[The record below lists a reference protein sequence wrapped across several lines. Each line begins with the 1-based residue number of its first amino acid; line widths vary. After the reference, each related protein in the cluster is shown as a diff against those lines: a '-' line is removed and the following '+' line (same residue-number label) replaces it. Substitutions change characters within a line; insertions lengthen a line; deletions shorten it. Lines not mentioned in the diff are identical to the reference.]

1 MEKKI
6 NVRKHK
12 RLDPRIKKKVD
23 VGSYDR
29 RSKVKKYTKST
40 NPVKDL
46 YGITS
51 DYEKRQIYN
60 SSFIEDNKRLDMVLH
75 NVDPKSRKIIIDEYE
90 KSEAKTKTIEA
101 IYQER
106 IKTLN
111 EIIKKLKKRSER
123 NG

>member
-1 MEKKI
+1 MVKKT
-6 NVRKHK
+6 NVKKHQ
-12 RLDPRIKKKVD
+12 RFDPRLSKKVD

-29 RSKVKKYTKST
+29 RSQIKKYKKST
-40 NPVKDL
+40 NLEKEL

-51 DYEKRQIYN
+51 DHEKRQIYN
-60 SSFIEDNKRLDMVLH
+60 YSFIEDNKRLDMVLH
-75 NVDPKSRKIIIDEYE
+75 NVDYKTRKIIIDEYE

-111 EIIKKLKKRSER
+111 EIIK
-123 NG
+123 N